1 MKGTP
6 KKKKINSLK
15 TGKRGELLVMAQMLA
30 EGFKVYI
37 PWVDDHGV
45 DAVVRWKNGPFLNV
59 QVKATGE
66 GICYPA
72 SFSTKGLPNGSG
84 KGFFVFHSE
93 EWKTMWIMSRKEVR
107 AHEKSGDMTFSVQ
120 SKKKNVEN
128 PDLAKFKA
136 KNFDRLKKVKQKS

>member
-1 MKGTP
+1 MKRTP
-6 KKKKINSLK
+6 KKKKTNSLK

-66 GICYPA
+66 GVCYPA
-72 SFSTKGLPNGSG
+72 SFKTNGLPKSSG

-93 EWKTMWIMSRKEVR
+93 EWKTMWIMSREEVHD
-107 AHEKSGDMTFSVQ
+107 HEKSGDMTFSVQ
-120 SKKKNVEN
+120 SNKKNVED
-128 PDLAKFKA
+128 PDLIKFKA
-136 KNFDRLKKVKQKS
+136 ENFNRLKQES